1 MPFTT
6 ARFAEK
12 VRELRMGREVSIELV
27 ANSTGIDVA
36 RLTDLEDGGTQPTGD
51 EILILADHF
60 KCDFGFLVEDEAP
73 DRNANLRPLFRAAGD
88 RLGVVDRY
96 AVADFLFLC
105 SLQAFLDEVLNT
117 PPPKTGFRFVERG
130 TYRIGQ
136 GIDCAK
142 SLRDWLRI
150 PHDEPPPANLY
161 GLFRSIGIRVFR
173 RALPGSPISG
183 LFVEH
188 PEAGRCVLVNG
199 TEDLY
204 RQRFSTAHECGHALM
219 DVDKAYNLSE
229 ESDVRSL
236 DLIEVRA
243 SAFASELLAPAE
255 LLRKLGSP
263 RSWEDP
269 AKLLNVAGALS
280 ISVPALLAGLKQARL
295 IDNAARDRLRDMA
308 LRLPDKQDPEIT
320 EDMAPNQRKRMR
332 DLLDR
337 GLNVDYVRQCFD
349 AYAHGEVSQGKVA
362 EMLLVDPRDLSA
374 VAELFRVTLRHA

>member
-12 VRELRMGREVSIELV
+12 VRELRTGREVPIELV
-27 ANSTGIDVA
+27 ANSTGIDVK
-36 RLTDLEDGGTQPTGD
+36 RLAALEGGGVQPSGD

-60 KCDFGFLVEDEAP
+60 KCDFGFLIEDEVR
-73 DRNANLRPLFRAAGD
+73 DVNANLRPLFRAAGA
-88 RLGVVDRY
+88 RLSFVDRY
-96 AVADFLFLC
+96 AVAEFLFLC
-105 SLQAFLDEVLNT
+105 SSQAFLDAVLNT
-117 PPPKTGFRFVERG
+117 PPPGARFRFVERG

-136 GIDCAK
+136 GIDCAR

-150 PHDEPPPANLY
+150 RHDEPPPTNLY

-204 RQRFSTAHECGHALM
+204 RQRFSAAHECGHALM

-229 ESDVRSL
+229 ESDARSM

-243 SAFASELLAPAE
+243 NAFASEFLAPAE

-263 RSWEDP
+263 RSWENP
-269 AKLLNVAGALS
+269 AKLLEEAGALS
-280 ISVPALLAGLKQARL
+280 ISVPALLSGLKQARL
-295 IDNAARDRLRDMA
+295 IDDATRDRLRDMA
-308 LRLPDKQDPEIT
+308 LRLPNKQDPEIT
-320 EDMAPNQRKRMR
+320 EDMAPSQRERMR

-349 AYAHGEVSQGKVA
+349 AYAHGEMSQGKVA
-362 EMLLVDPRDLSA
+362 EMLMVDPRDLSA